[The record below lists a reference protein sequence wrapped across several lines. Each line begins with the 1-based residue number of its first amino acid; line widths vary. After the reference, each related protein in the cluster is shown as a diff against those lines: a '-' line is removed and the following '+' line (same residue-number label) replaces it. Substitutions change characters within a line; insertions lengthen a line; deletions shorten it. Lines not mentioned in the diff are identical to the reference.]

1 MASMT
6 YDNFL
11 SHPTYQMVKPDLS
24 NGVES
29 ISLEIAKD
37 FYEKNIMFIHKMDT
51 RQSLSCLFKATSQR
65 STERNFNQILYAM
78 AYGLNVIRVH
88 KDPNTGKAD
97 IIHWTNN
104 PLKFSETRRVV
115 DRTYHIPCRYGAGC
129 TKKNDGCRFNHPE
142 KDDDII
148 SPSVEAVFSEAMRM
162 TKNCRYG
169 VGCRKKNDGCRFH
182 HPEKDDDDISES
194 IDSVLSECEF

>member
-11 SHPTYQMVKPDLS
+11 SQPTYQMVKPDLS
-24 NGVES
+24 NGVER
-29 ISLEIAKD
+29 ISLEIATE
-37 FYEKNIMFIHKMDT
+37 FYEKNKMIIRKMDT
-51 RQSLSCLFKATSQR
+51 RHSLFCLFKATSQR

-78 AYGLNVIRVH
+78 AHGLNVIRVH
-88 KDPNTGKAD
+88 KDPLTGKAD

-115 DRTYHIPCRYGAGC
+115 DETYHIPCRYGAGC
-129 TKKNDGCRFNHPE
+129 RKKNDGFRFNHPE
-142 KDDDII
+142 KDDDTIL
-148 SPSVEAVFSEAMRM
+148 PSVMAVFSEAKKM
-162 TKNCRYG
+162 TGECRYG
-169 VGCRKKNDGCRFH
+169 TGCRKKNDGCRFK

-194 IDSVLSECEF
+194 IDSVLSECDI